1 MADWK
6 ILSNEAVNESD
17 ILMDLTQRYVFKVG
31 GAEKTV
37 RSLVTLQR
45 DSEGKITLHEEEWD
59 HEPNKVPPPIQ
70 RKRADWE
77 YSEDGFLGKIQEA
90 RKRVG
95 ATLID
100 KFVSSDPTKAT
111 K

>member
-1 MADWK
+1 MLEMK
-6 ILSNEAVNESD
+6 VLSNEGVNESD

-45 DSEGKITLHEEEWD
+45 DSEGKLTLHEEWD
-59 HEPNKVPPPIQ
+59 HEPNKVAAPL
-70 RKRADWE
+70 KRIVLMGE

-111 K
+111 T